1 MRRKRRL
8 NTLLPLLLINS
19 VQGWNFN
26 FGTFGKD
33 EQILLFND
41 FGRDFDPESPLIVG
55 LWKLNEGPSLSRK
68 ASNWLLLV

>member
-1 MRRKRRL
+1 MDI
-8 NTLLPLLLINS
+8 LLPLLLINS

-41 FGRDFDPESPLIVG
+41 FDRSFDPESPLIVG
-55 LWKLNEGPSLSRK
+55 LWNLNEGPSLSRK
-68 ASNWLLLV
+68 ALKL